1 MNTKTALL
9 GLASLIVVLIS
20 GPAFGQTA
28 DRPWPSAPRDRGGI
42 TGGLPVSPFFEGWY
56 RNPDGTFTLSFGY
69 FNRNIEETLSIPLG
83 PDNFISPA
91 EYDGVQPTL
100 FTPGRGTGVFTV
112 TVPSSF
118 EPGDRVA
125 WTLRND
131 DGSVHSVPGKI
142 GIEAY
147 QLHHAPMAMGSL
159 PALLKLSS
167 DGPELWGPMTIVGD
181 PRNQSAWA
189 DGLGQA
195 GSAGNPLPL
204 TASAGTPLT
213 LTVWVHDRLAPDA
226 EREPVAGRTTWLT
239 HRGPTLATFS
249 GAEVDPDDD
258 GRATTTV
265 TFSEPGEYVLRVR
278 ADNFNPVDSSP
289 GDQCCWTNGYLKVT
303 VSP

>member
-1 MNTKTALL
+1 MLVLTSSYGLSAL
-9 GLASLIVVLIS
+9 IH
-20 GPAFGQTA
+20 
-28 DRPWPSAPRDRGGI
+28 
-42 TGGLPVSPFFEGWY
+42 GGLLLILLFIVWAEPPVV
-56 RNPDGTFTLSFGY
+56 
-69 FNRNIEETLSIPLG
+69 EE
-83 PDNFISPA
+83 NA
-91 EYDGVQPTL
+91 EVRLTAVPKAKVPYNHRARRDWDHTDAVKAPPRPEPKIKKIHDDPKVTE
-100 FTPGRGTGVFTV
+100 TP
-112 TVPSSF
+112 
-118 EPGDRVA
+118 
-125 WTLRND
+125 
-131 DGSVHSVPGKI
+131 K
-142 GIEAY
+142 
-147 QLHHAPMAMGSL
+147 
-159 PALLKLSS
+159 
-167 DGPELWGPMTIVGD
+167 GD

-204 TASAGTPLT
+204 SASAGTPLT